1 MLNVMEPCVQSVNDG
16 SVIHVNAPSSG
27 EMKRTNAYGTLYGSS
42 DGWLKD
48 TRYVNLPDKVDTA
61 YQPSVVLSSTGCNNR
76 RQDHIHPWVNLFT
89 QLLMGHSS
97 IVAKGSLLS

>member
-1 MLNVMEPCVQSVNDG
+1 MLNVMEHCVQSVNDG
-16 SVIHVNAPSSG
+16 CVIHVIAPSSG
-27 EMKRTNAYGTLYGSS
+27 ETERTNAYGALYGSN

-48 TRYVNLPDKVDTA
+48 TRCVNLPDKVDTV

-76 RQDHIHPWVNLFT
+76 RQDHIRRWVNLFA